1 MLTCSKTYRDIPFAH
16 RQHRH
21 DGHCALIHGH
31 NWAIT
36 LTFACRETDANGFVV
51 DFGDLKYLKTWIAQN
66 LDHACLFNESDPESD
81 ALLAQFGQL
90 FKAYILPNTSCEGLH
105 NIFMEFSTRWCVR
118 RQKTASGS
126 HKSRSRKILK
136 TRPPTCR
143 TSKNPSICRRDISP
157 RDN

>member
-36 LTFACRETDANGFVV
+36 LTFACRKADANGFVV
-51 DFGDLKYLKTWIAQN
+51 DFGDLKYLKTWIVQN

-81 ALLAQFGQL
+81 ALPRNLVISLKLTFCPTPPARIAQHLHGVFNPMVRAQTEDRVWVTQVEVEEDS
-90 FKAYILPNTSCEGLH
+90 KNSATYLPNY
-105 NIFMEFSTRWCVR
+105 
-118 RQKTASGS
+118 
-126 HKSRSRKILK
+126 
-136 TRPPTCR
+136 
-143 TSKNPSICRRDISP
+143 
-157 RDN
+157 